1 MFNDLKNIY
10 MPDNLEVRYHSFE
23 LAKKR
28 TEIYTYDKSI
38 LDYHVSDFKNFDFFR

>member
-10 MPDNLEVRYHSFE
+10 MPDNLEVRYHGFE